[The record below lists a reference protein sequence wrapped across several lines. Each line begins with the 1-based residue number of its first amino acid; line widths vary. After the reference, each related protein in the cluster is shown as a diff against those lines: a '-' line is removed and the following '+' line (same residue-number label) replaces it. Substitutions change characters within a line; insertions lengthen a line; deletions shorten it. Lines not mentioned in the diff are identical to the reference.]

1 MGSKYT
7 KINKQQQQQQQQKKK
22 PNGDKDGYHIIKQ
35 SGNDTSESKLTNYTK
50 TVAMS

>member
-7 KINKQQQQQQQQKKK
+7 KINKQQQQQKKK